1 MEQRTARKPDHAS
14 KAGSARGSRNTTRPR
29 GGPDIP
35 LMEWVAASIGLA
47 LVSATIACMI
57 YQGLT
62 RGSSPPD
69 VSVQAEAIVQLRDGY
84 VVTIRAMNR
93 GDTTAA
99 DIKVEGRLES
109 SSGVAETS
117 EMTFQYLPPN
127 SERKGG
133 MFFAK
138 DPRQFTLKL
147 APKGYETP

>member
-1 MEQRTARKPDHAS
+1 MEQRTARKPDRAA
-14 KAGSARGSRNTTRPR
+14 KAASARGSRHATPR

-35 LMEWVAASIGLA
+35 LMEWVAAFVGLA

-84 VVTIRAMNR
+84 VVKIRAVNR

-99 DIKVEGRLES
+99 DVKVEGRLES
-109 SSGVAETS
+109 ASGVAE
-117 EMTFQYLPPN
+117 
-127 SERKGG
+127 
-133 MFFAK
+133 
-138 DPRQFTLKL
+138 
-147 APKGYETP
+147 

>member
-1 MEQRTARKPDHAS
+1 
-14 KAGSARGSRNTTRPR
+14 
-29 GGPDIP
+29 
-35 LMEWVAASIGLA
+35 MEWVAASVGLA
-47 LVSATIACMI
+47 LVCTAIAYLT

-62 RGSSPPD
+62 RGASPPD
-69 VSVQAEAIVQLRDGY
+69 VSVEAEAIVQLRDGY

-99 DIKVEGRLES
+99 DVSVEGRLES
-109 SSGVAETS
+109 ASGVAETS

-147 APKGYETP
+147 RPKGYETP